1 MKTKAM
7 ITILVSLAMI
17 LTAPLVTLGAPGG
30 NPGPPSG
37 GGGAGDAAGA
47 LYGDLYVIERDGNGE
62 PMTREVTYM
71 DSETGQPVTVAC
83 NQPLHK
89 DCGLLPF
96 WGECGLETMPTG
108 VLPLPECVF
117 DPEAY
122 DPCAVYDSTSDPDF
136 YYAGQLQTV
145 SFGRESVSRASATVI
160 DSSYAEALNSINLA
174 VPNQCDGN
182 LAITK
187 DPAGRIMLC
196 LATETDPVTYAWKTI
211 DAPLENLGLYRAVM
225 TNGCFGPIDE
235 EKVGEEGV
243 PITVTTALS
252 TSARGYLDSA
262 SLGHLKCADDTS
274 LPEVITKPDMLS
286 AAIFIAAG
294 ADKTS
299 PINLDEIINVNTYL
313 GVNSYTYQRSGK
325 NRILTVTYFEFA
337 DPSGPEGWFAY
348 EFGGDACVDPTMWDL
363 LKYDIDTG
371 TFTISSVNVFGGPD
385 LGGVDLRG
393 VNGVPITVC
402 RGGSPLQDLGE
413 NVVCD
418 DPGDGANPV
427 YGSQEDGIFGCG
439 GANWF
444 AQAAEDARKT
454 IWYLHNFEAPEL
466 AY

>member
-1 MKTKAM
+1 MKTKM
-7 ITILVSLAMI
+7 TITMLVGVAMI
-17 LTAPLVTLGAPGG
+17 LSTPIVTLGAPGG

-47 LYGDLYVIERDGNGE
+47 LYGDLYVIERAGDGE
-62 PMTREVTYM
+62 PVTREVTYT
-71 DSETGQPVTVAC
+71 DSETGQPVTVNC
-83 NQPLHK
+83 LQPLAG

-108 VLPLPECVF
+108 VLPLPACVF

-122 DPCAVYDSTSDPDF
+122 DPCAVYDSTSDPAF

-174 VPNQCDGN
+174 VSECGGN
-182 LAITK
+182 PIKK

-252 TSARGYLDSA
+252 GSAKGNLNSA
-262 SLGHLKCADDTS
+262 SLGHLVCADDTN
-274 LPEVITKPDMLS
+274 LPEGITKPDMLS
-286 AAIFIAAG
+286 AAVFIAAG

-299 PINLDEIINVNTYL
+299 PISLDEIINVNTYL

-325 NRILTVTYFEFA
+325 NRILTVDYFQFKDPDQ
-337 DPSGPEGWFAY
+337 DPSGNLNGWFAY
-348 EFGGDACVDPTMWDL
+348 KRGVDACVPGTEAYL
-363 LKYDIDTG
+363 LNNTG
-371 TFTISSVNVFGGPD
+371 DGSYSPKTTNVFGDVFDADPPGP
-385 LGGVDLRG
+385 GVDLRG
-393 VNGVPITVC
+393 PNGVPITVC
-402 RGGSPLQDLGE
+402 RGGLSLDE
-413 NVVCD
+413 FCD
-418 DPGDGANPV
+418 DPDSNSV
-427 YGSQEDGIFGCG
+427 YGPEITDIGCG

-454 IWYLHNFEAPEL
+454 IWYLHNYEVPEL